1 MSDLLLWI
9 KESTTSNSNFD
20 NDISNNHNHDNNNSD
35 SNNNHNHDD
44 DDNNN
49 NNNDDDI
56 NHVQNDDGDNNDN
69 ENNDESFK
77 ISFDTK
83 ATWAWTND
91 PEQMCYVCCCKFLN
105 DIEII
110 EKVWKEPIYLLTKS
124 CRWGSSTLKLFEF
137 FVQFLIIEQK
147 LFW

>member
-9 KESTTSNSNFD
+9 KESTTNNSNFD
-20 NDISNNHNHDNNNSD
+20 NDISNNHNHDDNNRD
-35 SNNNHNHDD
+35 SNNNHDD

-56 NHVQNDDGDNNDN
+56 NHIQNDDGDNNDN
-69 ENNDESFK
+69 ENSNDESFK

>member
-9 KESTTSNSNFD
+9 KESTTNNSNFD
-20 NDISNNHNHDNNNSD
+20 NDISNNHNHDDNNSD
-35 SNNNHNHDD
+35 SNNNHDD

-56 NHVQNDDGDNNDN
+56 NHIQNDDGDNNDN
-69 ENNDESFK
+69 ENSNDESFK

>member
-9 KESTTSNSNFD
+9 KESTTNNSNFD
-20 NDISNNHNHDNNNSD
+20 NDISNNHNHDDNNSD
-35 SNNNHNHDD
+35 SNNNHDD

-49 NNNDDDI
+49 NDDDI
-56 NHVQNDDGDNNDN
+56 NHIQNDDGDNNDN
-69 ENNDESFK
+69 ENSNDESFK